1 MGENFAVIA
10 TQKDEVEKKLQD
22 TCYLVDQEIEGK
34 NDIAN
39 KIKDIDVTVHNAK
52 HDLEELED
60 ALLKLTREKETKDHN
75 IRVINDEIAFQEEVL
90 TKYTKDKKFLQEEN
104 AKNADEFGSV
114 EDRAS
119 HLNKVKSKLEG
130 TIDELNLA
138 LGDEHN
144 KKAVIEHNRRKAE
157 GDLRILMESVSDLER
172 SKKDLESMIFK
183 KEAEV
188 SLLASKHE
196 DEQVDGA
203 RVGKNIKDLQIKIDE
218 LEDEMKCENQAR
230 MKAENSRLKLEAKYN
245 EMMDRLDEAGSATA
259 AQNELFKKR
268 EAEASKLRR
277 DIETD
282 NIQHD
287 AAVAAFR
294 KKHND
299 AVAEMSEQI
308 DHLTKMKQKIDKE
321 KEIMKRKGEELKSHF
336 DRLTIDKAHSEK
348 QGKNLQA
355 QILEVQAKYDEC
367 YRCIGDYENNKKKI
381 SSENTDLVR
390 QLEDLEA
397 QIHSLSKLTITY
409 GAQLSDM
416 QNAAKVENRDR
427 VSILNKYRNLE
438 HDFEGL
444 QEQLHEDAETK
455 HALGRDLAKANAEA
469 LMYRSKYENEGIVR
483 AEELEVAGL
492 KLASALEEAEQQIEQ
507 LKYKNAA
514 LEKVKARIS
523 GELEAMH
530 KDTENSQ
537 ALAASAEKKQ
547 RTFEKIIGEWKIKVD
562 ELAHDLD
569 VSQQDARNH
578 SAELFKMKAKY
589 DEGMEQLDNI
599 TRENKVLG
607 EDVRDLMDQM
617 CEGSKNM
624 NEMAKAV
631 KKYEAEKDDLQ

>member
-138 LGDEHN
+138 LGDE
-144 KKAVIEHNRRKAE
+144 
-157 GDLRILMESVSDLER
+157 
-172 SKKDLESMIFK
+172 
-183 KEAEV
+183 
-188 SLLASKHE
+188 
-196 DEQVDGA
+196 QVDGA

-230 MKAENSRLKLEAKYN
+230 MKAENSRLKLEAEYN

-321 KEIMKRKGEELKSHF
+321 KEIMKREGEELKSHF

-381 SSENTDLVR
+381 SSENTD
-390 QLEDLEA
+390 
-397 QIHSLSKLTITY
+397 
-409 GAQLSDM
+409 
-416 QNAAKVENRDR
+416 
-427 VSILNKYRNLE
+427 
-438 HDFEGL
+438 
-444 QEQLHEDAETK
+444 
-455 HALGRDLAKANAEA
+455 
-469 LMYRSKYENEGIVR
+469 
-483 AEELEVAGL
+483 
-492 KLASALEEAEQQIEQ
+492 
-507 LKYKNAA
+507 
-514 LEKVKARIS
+514 
-523 GELEAMH
+523 
-530 KDTENSQ
+530 
-537 ALAASAEKKQ
+537 
-547 RTFEKIIGEWKIKVD
+547 
-562 ELAHDLD
+562 
-569 VSQQDARNH
+569 
-578 SAELFKMKAKY
+578 
-589 DEGMEQLDNI
+589 
-599 TRENKVLG
+599 
-607 EDVRDLMDQM
+607 
-617 CEGSKNM
+617 
-624 NEMAKAV
+624 
-631 KKYEAEKDDLQ
+631 

>member
-90 TKYTKDKKFLQEEN
+90 TEYTKDKKFLQEEN

-230 MKAENSRLKLEAKYN
+230 MKAENSRLKLEAEYN

-287 AAVAAFR
+287 AAVAA
-294 KKHND
+294 
-299 AVAEMSEQI
+299 
-308 DHLTKMKQKIDKE
+308 
-321 KEIMKRKGEELKSHF
+321 
-336 DRLTIDKAHSEK
+336 
-348 QGKNLQA
+348 
-355 QILEVQAKYDEC
+355 
-367 YRCIGDYENNKKKI
+367 
-381 SSENTDLVR
+381 
-390 QLEDLEA
+390 
-397 QIHSLSKLTITY
+397 
-409 GAQLSDM
+409 
-416 QNAAKVENRDR
+416 
-427 VSILNKYRNLE
+427 
-438 HDFEGL
+438 
-444 QEQLHEDAETK
+444 
-455 HALGRDLAKANAEA
+455 
-469 LMYRSKYENEGIVR
+469 
-483 AEELEVAGL
+483 
-492 KLASALEEAEQQIEQ
+492 
-507 LKYKNAA
+507 
-514 LEKVKARIS
+514 
-523 GELEAMH
+523 
-530 KDTENSQ
+530 
-537 ALAASAEKKQ
+537 
-547 RTFEKIIGEWKIKVD
+547 
-562 ELAHDLD
+562 
-569 VSQQDARNH
+569 
-578 SAELFKMKAKY
+578 
-589 DEGMEQLDNI
+589 
-599 TRENKVLG
+599 
-607 EDVRDLMDQM
+607 
-617 CEGSKNM
+617 
-624 NEMAKAV
+624 
-631 KKYEAEKDDLQ
+631 

>member
-1 MGENFAVIA
+1 MGQNWVRGYMGRRKFVTMQAQRVALTVVQRNIRKYIGMKNWSWFYLWVRVKPEINKPRIEDAIKEIKVRSDASVAACQEAEDKAIWYENQHAQLLIDIQSLKEEVESTAGNAASFMENFAVIA

-75 IRVINDEIAFQEEVL
+75 IRVINDEIAFQEE
-90 TKYTKDKKFLQEEN
+90 N

-172 SKKDLESMIFK
+172 SKKDLEGMIFK

-230 MKAENSRLKLEAKYN
+230 MKAENSRLKLEAEYN

-321 KEIMKRKGEELKSHF
+321 KEIMKREGEELKSHF

-409 GAQLSDM
+409 GAQPSDM

-455 HALGRDLAKANAEA
+455 HALG
-469 LMYRSKYENEGIVR
+469 
-483 AEELEVAGL
+483 
-492 KLASALEEAEQQIEQ
+492 
-507 LKYKNAA
+507 
-514 LEKVKARIS
+514 
-523 GELEAMH
+523 
-530 KDTENSQ
+530 
-537 ALAASAEKKQ
+537 
-547 RTFEKIIGEWKIKVD
+547 
-562 ELAHDLD
+562 
-569 VSQQDARNH
+569 
-578 SAELFKMKAKY
+578 
-589 DEGMEQLDNI
+589 
-599 TRENKVLG
+599 
-607 EDVRDLMDQM
+607 
-617 CEGSKNM
+617 
-624 NEMAKAV
+624 
-631 KKYEAEKDDLQ
+631 